1 VEQVVKE
8 NDPRAVVA
16 AFLDQGY
23 TESQMYR
30 KLGIAAYG
38 FNPVLVS
45 TEQNATKHAANE
57 RVPAESF
64 RKSLPMLFEVI
75 RRSAAD

>member
-1 VEQVVKE
+1 V
-8 NDPRAVVA
+8 

-38 FNPVLVS
+38 FNPTLVS
-45 TEQNATKHAANE
+45 PAQNATKHAANE
-57 RVPAESF
+57 RVPVEQL
-64 RKSLPMLFEVI
+64 RRSLPLLFEVV
-75 RRSAAD
+75 RRIAAE